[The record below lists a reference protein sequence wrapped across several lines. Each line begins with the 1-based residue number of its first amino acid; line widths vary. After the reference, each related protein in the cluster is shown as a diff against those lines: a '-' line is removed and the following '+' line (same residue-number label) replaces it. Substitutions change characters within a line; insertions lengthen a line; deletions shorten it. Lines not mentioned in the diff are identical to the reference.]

1 MTRLRLIVSRLR
13 DPRGF
18 TLIEALVAMIAGTI
32 VLFALVVILEITINQ
47 TSRIDE
53 TAQVNQA
60 GRTTMTKIVDEMQ
73 SACLETK
80 FAPIQAKSTED
91 SIRFAAAFTEK
102 ADIAYSEA
110 AIHKIEWSPT
120 AETLTESKYAGTS
133 GENGKIVFSETPEST
148 TTRLGEKITRGAVP
162 IFRYYKYREA
172 GATGTTSGTATPEE
186 ALEEIKPGGA
196 TGTETTE
203 LGSEAPNVAAVAIAF
218 KTGAKHEELL
228 RSETKAITAVPSEI
242 SDQVTFAFAAPTSE
256 SLIKDGPCL

>member
-1 MTRLRLIVSRLR
+1 MTPLRPLLARLR

-18 TLIEALVAMIAGTI
+18 TLIEVLVAMIAGTI
-32 VLFALVVILEITINQ
+32 VLFALVLILEITINQ

-53 TAQVNQA
+53 TAQVNQT
-60 GRTTMTKIVDEMQ
+60 GRTTMTKIVDELQ

-133 GENGKIVFSETPEST
+133 GENGKIVFSETPESA

-162 IFRYYKYREA
+162 IFRYYKYRAA
-172 GATGTTSGTATPEE
+172 GATSGTEAPEE
-186 ALEEIKPGGA
+186 ALEPL
-196 TGTETTE
+196 TPTSETTA
-203 LGSEAPNVAAVAIAF
+203 LGSEASNVAAVAITF

-228 RSETKAITAVPSEI
+228 HSETKAIASVPSEI
-242 SDQVTFAFAAPTSE
+242 SNQVTFAFAAPTSE
-256 SLIKDGPCL
+256 SLIKDGPCQ

>member
-1 MTRLRLIVSRLR
+1 MTRLRLMVSRLR

-18 TLIEALVAMIAGTI
+18 TLIEVLVAMIAGTI
-32 VLFALVVILEITINQ
+32 VLFALVLILEITINQ

-91 SIRFAAAFTEK
+91 SVRFAAAFTEK

-110 AIHKIEWSPT
+110 AIHKIEWSET
-120 AETLTESKYAGTS
+120 GQTLTESKYAGTS
-133 GENGKIVFSETPEST
+133 GENGKIVFSETPESA

-172 GATGTTSGTATPEE
+172 GATSGTEAPEA
-186 ALEEIKPGGA
+186 ALKLIEP
-196 TGTETTE
+196 TSETTE
-203 LGSEAPNVAAVAIAF
+203 LGTEASNVAAVAITF
-218 KTGAKHEELL
+218 RTGAKHEELL
-228 RSETKAITAVPSEI
+228 HSETKARAAVPSEI
-242 SDQVTFAFAAPTSE
+242 SNQVTFAFAAPTSE
-256 SLIKDGPCL
+256 SLIKDGPCQ

>member
-1 MTRLRLIVSRLR
+1 MQMTHLHLIVSRLR

-18 TLIEALVAMIAGTI
+18 TLIEVLVAMIAGTI
-32 VLFALVVILEITINQ
+32 VLGALVLILEITINQ

-60 GRTTMTKIVDEMQ
+60 GRTTMTKIVDELQ

-110 AIHKIEWSPT
+110 AIHKIEWNST
-120 AETLTESKYAGTS
+120 AQTLTESRYAGTS

-148 TTRLGEKITRGAVP
+148 TTRLGEKITQGESGGKVP
-162 IFRYYKYREA
+162 IFRYYRYRPS
-172 GATGTTSGTATPEE
+172 GATSGTEAPEE
-186 ALEEIKPGGA
+186 ALEEISPGS
-196 TGTETTE
+196 ETTE
-203 LGSEAPNVAAVAIAF
+203 LGTKASEVAAVDITF
-218 KTGAKHEELL
+218 KTGAKREELL
-228 RSETKAITAVPSEI
+228 HSETKAVAAVPSEI
-242 SDQVTFAFAAPTSE
+242 SDQVTFAFSAPTSE
-256 SLIKDGPCL
+256 STIADGPCQ

>member
-1 MTRLRLIVSRLR
+1 MIHLRHLCSRLR

-18 TLIEALVAMIAGTI
+18 TLIEVLVAMIAGTI
-32 VLFALVVILEITINQ
+32 VLFALVLILEITINQ

-60 GRTTMTKIVDEMQ
+60 GRTTMTKIVDELQ

-80 FAPIQAKSTED
+80 FAPVQAKSTED

-133 GENGKIVFSETPEST
+133 GENGKIVFSETPESA

-162 IFRYYKYREA
+162 IFRYYKYHEA
-172 GATGTTSGTATPEE
+172 GATSGTEAPET
-186 ALEEIKPGGA
+186 ALEEIKPGGSA
-196 TGTETTE
+196 GTETTE
-203 LGSEAPNVAAVAIAF
+203 LGTTSASEVAAVAVTF
-218 KTGAKHEELL
+218 RTSAKHEELL
-228 RSETKAITAVPSEI
+228 HSETKAHAAVPSEI
-242 SDQVTFAFAAPTSE
+242 SNQVTFAFAAPTSE
-256 SLIKDGPCL
+256 SLIKDGPCQ